1 MGQINLKGN
10 VQNVF
15 GKQRLV
21 TRAERYSTIGSELI
35 VARVAQTAGIKEA
48 NVQKAIMGI
57 REAVRYFVLNGHSVD
72 LGDFGAIRLVAQG
85 KAVATKAQ
93 VSRYLLRGIKILY
106 SPSKKVR
113 NTLENINFTSNN

>member
-1 MGQINLKGN
+1 MGQINLKSN

-21 TRAERYSTIGSELI
+21 TRAERYSTIGSDLI

-72 LGDFGAIRLVAQG
+72 LGDFGSIKLVAQG

-93 VSRYLLRGIKILY
+93 VSRLKEG
-106 SPSKKVR
+106 SQ
-113 NTLENINFTSNN
+113 

>member
-21 TRAERYSTIGSELI
+21 TRAERYSTIGSSLI

-72 LGDFGAIRLVAQG
+72 LGDFGGIRLVAQG

>member
-21 TRAERYSTIGSELI
+21 TRAERYSTIGSDLI

-72 LGDFGAIRLVAQG
+72 LGDFGTIRLVAQG

-93 VSRYLLRGIKILY
+93 VSRYLLRGIKIIY